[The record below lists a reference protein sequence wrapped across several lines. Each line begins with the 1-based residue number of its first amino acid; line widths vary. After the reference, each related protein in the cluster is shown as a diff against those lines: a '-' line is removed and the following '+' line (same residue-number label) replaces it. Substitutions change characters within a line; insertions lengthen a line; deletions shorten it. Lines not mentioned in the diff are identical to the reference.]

1 MLQILSQTVTV
12 SGYKEL
18 NVLSL
23 ALLEIAPKG
32 CGSHSIYI
40 TYVIAEYEL
49 FQATAMFTDF
59 CTAW

>member
-1 MLQILSQTVTV
+1 MLQILLQTLTV

-32 CGSHSIYI
+32 RGSHSIQI
-40 TYVIAEYEL
+40 TYVISEYEL
-49 FQATAMFTDF
+49 FQAAAMFAGF
-59 CTAW
+59 CTA